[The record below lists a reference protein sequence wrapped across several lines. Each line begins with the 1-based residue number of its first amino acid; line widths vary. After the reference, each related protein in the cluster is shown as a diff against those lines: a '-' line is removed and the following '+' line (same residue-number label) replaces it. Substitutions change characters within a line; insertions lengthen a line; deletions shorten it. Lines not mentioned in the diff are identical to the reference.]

1 MKKDCVHNHLGCRY
15 FPQNQKRKFMYIKL
29 FQKLSGAMLLV
40 LFSCG
45 ALLAQE
51 RTINGV
57 VVDNINGQQ
66 LPGAVISIKGRPSN
80 VAANAQGKFSI
91 KVLPSDSVIV
101 ISFVGYQRAFV
112 NVVGQDFVT
121 VKMTSI
127 NKDLSDVVVVG
138 YGTQSKRDI
147 TGSMATVDLK
157 QIADIPAASI
167 TELLR
172 GQVPGLSVAGGSQ
185 RPGDLATVSVRQQFN
200 WGKDGGSTSPIIVI
214 DDVIQID
221 PQTGKPSQEAFQNLD
236 LSEVKSITVVRDA
249 AAAIYGARGSQGA
262 IIITTKRGTI
272 GAPRVSYNAK
282 FETNDA
288 VSRGKVM
295 NAGQFGV
302 YSNEFYRA
310 LGRSQDNLFSDA
322 ELASMDSLNYDW
334 LDNTWKPATTMQ
346 HSLNVSGGT
355 DKATYFTGASYYT
368 QGANM
373 GSQDFKRWTYRAG
386 TDVKVMSGLHLGATI
401 AANNTNVAKSF
412 TKINFR
418 DGYANGGEQNDYS
431 VLLHMPKYIP
441 WIYNVDGVDQYI
453 SPPLGSY
460 KAGNVKGNNSL
471 SNWNYYALLNNG
483 SQTTNKN
490 FNYNVNISLQYDVPF
505 VKGLSFKLNY
515 GLSQQATNTEQ
526 DMFPQLLYQN
536 SKIASAGTHLFSEI
550 PSNDSKWKGTLN
562 TANARVTYD
571 NTTSKN
577 EQSNFFVTYN
587 RSFGEHSISA
597 MVSAEKATNG
607 LEERYQIY
615 DNPNAAVYNG
625 TSVSAGTLNTGNTIT
640 RRYEGGSLGY
650 LGRLNYSFKDRYLL
664 QFVFRSDAS
673 TIFAPE
679 NYWGFF
685 PALSAG
691 WIMSDEKFFKDNV
704 SWVNF
709 LKIRAN
715 IGRTGNSNINPW
727 HWLQVY
733 TAATDKG
740 FGFGSNGGTYVTGF
754 TPGVTPNRDV
764 AWDATLQR
772 NFGLDMSFLNSRLSV
787 TFDQYY
793 NSDKNILTDMS
804 KALNNPVSVGGAF
817 AEQNYSALNSWGTEL
832 SINWRDHVGDFT
844 YSVGINS
851 GWSNYKVV
859 KFLPQPF
866 NYPSITT
873 TEREEG
879 TYGITPVWGFQT
891 WKQTSGHD
899 GILRTDADIDN
910 YWNYLSQDAANS
922 GVAGAAPNFLGITS
936 KSGLKKGMLVYKD
949 VAGALNANGKTIAG
963 PDGTILADEDY
974 VKLKKSNRS
983 YGFTTN
989 LNFGWKGISL
999 IAQISTSWGGTN
1011 SLDYIKQGTSS
1022 SNATWAQPIYLT
1034 DMYDSATNPNGK
1046 YPNIAYYDD
1055 FGGTNSDFFMLPT
1068 FRMYVRSLSVGYSLP
1083 AAWVRK
1089 AKIQSCRIFLSGNN
1103 LWDFY
1108 NPYPDKY
1115 RNMYDAP
1122 NVGYPTLRTWALGL
1136 NVGF

>member
-1 MKKDCVHNHLGCRY
+1 MNRHFTKSSLILLLGILSCL
-15 FPQNQKRKFMYIKL
+15 NL
-29 FQKLSGAMLLV
+29 FAQSKTVTGIVRS
-40 LFSCG
+40 SDNNEP
-45 ALLAQE
+45 LAGV
-51 RTINGV
+51 TIG
-57 VVDNINGQQ
+57 
-66 LPGAVISIKGRPSN
+66 IKGVPVGGTFTNSR
-80 VAANAQGKFSI
+80 GEFSI
-91 KVLPSDSVIV
+91 VVPSEKSVLKV
-101 ISFVGYQRAFV
+101 
-112 NVVGQDFVT
+112 
-121 VKMTSI
+121 TSI
-127 NKDLSDVVVVG
+127 GYLYQEITVGNKTSFDILMQKDTKGLNEVVVVG
-138 YGTQSKRDI
+138 YGSQRKRNI
-147 TGSMATVDLK
+147 TGSMVSANLK
-157 QIADIPAASI
+157 QIADIPVASI
-167 TELLR
+167 SEALR
-172 GQVPGLSVAGGSQ
+172 GQIPGLNVSGGSQ

-200 WGKDGGSTSPIIVI
+200 WGKDGGGTSPLIVI
-214 DDVIQID
+214 DDVIQVD
-221 PQTGKPSQEAFQNLD
+221 PQTGLPSQDAFNNLD
-236 LSEVKSITVVRDA
+236 LSEVESITVVRDA

-262 IIITTKRGTI
+262 IIIKTKRGRI
-272 GAPRVSYNAK
+272 GAPRISYNAK

-288 VSRGKVM
+288 VSQGKVM
-295 NAGQFGV
+295 NARQFGD
-302 YSNEFYRA
+302 YSNKFYRA

-322 ELASMDSLNYDW
+322 ELTSMDSLNYDW
-334 LDNTWKPATTMQ
+334 LGNDWSAANTMQ
-346 HSLNVSGGT
+346 HSLDVSGGSE
-355 DKATYFTGASYYT
+355 KATYFTGASYYT
-368 QGANM
+368 QGANL

-386 TDVKVMSGLHLGATI
+386 TDVKVLSGLHLGATI

-412 TKINFR
+412 TKINFS

-441 WIYNVDGVDQYI
+441 WEYNINGVDQYL

-490 FNYNVNISLQYDVPF
+490 FNYNINFSLQYDVPF
-505 VKGLSFKLNY
+505 VQGLSFKLNY
-515 GLSQQATNTEQ
+515 GLSQTATNTEQ

-536 SKIASAGTHLFSEI
+536 TNIANADSHLFSEI
-550 PSNDSKWKGTLN
+550 PSDDSKWKGTLN
-562 TANARVTYD
+562 TSNSRVTYD

-597 MVSAEKATNG
+597 MVSAEKATNS
-607 LEERYQIY
+607 EEDRYQIY
-615 DNPNAAVYNG
+615 DNPTAGIYNG

-640 RRYEGGSLGY
+640 YRYAGGSLGY

-679 NYWGFF
+679 NYWSFF

-709 LKIRAN
+709 LKIRAD
-715 IGRTGNSNINPW
+715 IGRTGNSNIKPW
-727 HWLQVY
+727 HWLQTY
-733 TAATDKG
+733 TSATDKG

-764 AWDATLQR
+764 HWDAMLQR

-793 NSDKNILTDMS
+793 NSDRNILTDMS

-832 SINWRDHVGDFT
+832 SVNWRDHVGDFT
-844 YSVGINS
+844 YSVGINTGS
-851 GWSNYKVV
+851 SNYKVV
-859 KFLPQPF
+859 KYLPQPF
-866 NYPSITT
+866 DYPSITT
-873 TEREEG
+873 TERAQG
-879 TYGITPVWGFQT
+879 NYGITPVWGFQT

-899 GILRTDADIDN
+899 GMLRTDADINN
-910 YWNYLSQDAANS
+910 YWNYLTQNANNS

-936 KSGLKKGMLVYKD
+936 ESALKKGMLVYKD
-949 VAGALNANGKTIAG
+949 VAGALDANGKTIAG
-963 PDGTILADEDY
+963 PDGTIQQDEDY

-989 LNFGWKGISL
+989 LNLGWKGISL
-999 IAQISTSWGGTN
+999 IAQISASWGGTRT
-1011 SLDYIKQGTSS
+1011 LDYIKQGTSS

-1034 DMYDSATNPNGK
+1034 DMYDSITNPNGK
-1046 YPNIAYYDD
+1046 YPNIGYYDA
-1055 FGGTNSDFFMLPT
+1055 FGGTNSDFFMLPA
-1068 FRMYVRSLSVGYSLP
+1068 FRMNVRSLSVGYSLP
-1083 AAWVRK
+1083 SVLVQKAGIESVRL
-1089 AKIQSCRIFLSGNN
+1089 FLSGYN

-1122 NVGYPTLRTWALGL
+1122 DVGYPTLRTWALGI